1 MNNKT
6 LQNPSAAKYLF
17 YKGYSG
23 KHIAIILGCSLS
35 SAYHYIH
42 DPKVVATDEKLTQ
55 SQQLIRY
62 CIDKFRAYTG
72 ISTPCFNDDDRIYL
86 QIIRFLGANK
96 DQIYKLYWNCP
107 FRYVTYALH
116 NKKLRWVDFNEKLV
130 GLTRTEYI
138 KFLRAVKKFS
148 ELSKIPVVK

>member
-6 LQNPSAAKYLF
+6 LQNPSAAKYLY

-35 SAYHYIH
+35 AAYYYIH
-42 DPKVVATDEKLTQ
+42 DSKVIATDEKLTQ

-86 QIIRFLGANK
+86 QIHIHKQNL
-96 DQIYKLYWNCP
+96 LYCLDHKVE
-107 FRYVTYALH
+107 VTIQDHIL
-116 NKKLRWVDFNEKLV
+116 
-130 GLTRTEYI
+130 
-138 KFLRAVKKFS
+138 
-148 ELSKIPVVK
+148 